1 MSLQNTAQESHH
13 PGAALAVY
21 THHLH
26 VAYDTNV
33 ILHGLDIEIPIGQCV
48 AITGANGSGKSTF
61 VKALM
66 GSAPITEGDLQI
78 FGKNARSK
86 GLFGQGAVPW
96 NRIGYVPQR
105 PSAASA
111 VSSSALEVVR
121 SGLLGPKQ
129 WWYAAGSKKIAE
141 DALGRVGLLHRAQT
155 PVQELSGGQHQRV
168 RIARA
173 LARDPDLLILDEPL
187 AGIDRHSQEKLAGLI
202 GQAKERGKTIVLIL
216 HELGPIEPHIERII
230 NLASGH
236 ITFDGP
242 VAQAPHTHSEV
253 HHHFPHP
260 EDIEIDIYSG
270 GNDE

>member
-1 MSLQNTAQESHH
+1 MSLQNTKQESHRY
-13 PGAALAVY
+13 GAALAVY

-26 VAYDTNV
+26 VAYDTTV

-66 GSAPITEGDLQI
+66 GSAPVTEGELQI
-78 FGKNARSK
+78 FGKNARGK
-86 GLFGQGAVPW
+86 GLFGRSDVPW

-111 VSSSALEVVR
+111 VSSTALEVVR

-129 WWYAAGSKKIAE
+129 WWYTAGSKQIAE
-141 DALGRVGLLHRAQT
+141 DALRRVGLLHRAQT

-173 LARDPDLLILDEPL
+173 LARDPELLILDEPL
-187 AGIDRHSQEKLAGLI
+187 AGIDRHSQEKLAQLI
-202 GQAKERGKTIVLIL
+202 EQAKEQGKTIVLIL

-236 ITFDGP
+236 VNYDGP
-242 VAQAPHTHSEV
+242 VATAPHTHTEE
-253 HHHFPHP
+253 HHHYPHP
-260 EDIEIDIYSG
+260 DDLEIDIYGG